1 MKRIILLLILS
12 LSILVFSSC
21 KQEKYTSSLTS
32 TELADELMKQISGSE
47 DYLSYT
53 DEELSYFDFTKDG
66 DADITL
72 LHSQAAEDVG
82 EIGVVRV
89 FDGKSK
95 EMKLALE
102 EYLKDQQKEKGAFFK
117 NYAPG
122 ELLKLERAE
131 VRCFGDYVVFTV
143 LSSEE
148 SQAVFEK
155 AEEILK

>member
-1 MKRIILLLILS
+1 MKRIILLLLLS
-12 LSILVFSSC
+12 LPILVFSSC
-21 KQEKYTSSLTS
+21 KQEKYSSSLTS
-32 TELADELMKQISGSE
+32 KELTDALIGQISGSE
-47 DYLSYT
+47 DYIEYT
-53 DEELSYFDFTKDG
+53 DEELSYFDFARSS

-72 LHSQAAEDVG
+72 LYSRAAEDVG

-95 EMKLALE
+95 EMKSALE

-155 AEEILK
+155 AEEVLK

>member
-1 MKRIILLLILS
+1 MKRIILLLLLS

-21 KQEKYTSSLTS
+21 KQEKHSASLTS
-32 TELADELMKQISGSE
+32 KELTDALIGQISGSE
-47 DYLSYT
+47 DYIEYT
-53 DEELSYFDFTKDG
+53 DEELSYFDFARSS

-72 LHSQAAEDVG
+72 LYSRAAEDVG
-82 EIGVVRV
+82 EIGVVRI

-95 EMKLALE
+95 EMKSALE

-155 AEEILK
+155 VEEVLK

>member
-1 MKRIILLLILS
+1 MKRMILLLSLFIFIL
-12 LSILVFSSC
+12 IFPSC
-21 KQEKYTSSLTS
+21 SQKKYSSSLTS
-32 TELADELMKQISGSE
+32 KELTDALVGQISGSE
-47 DYLSYT
+47 DYIEYT
-53 DEELSYFDFTKDG
+53 VEELSYFDFTKDS

-72 LHSQAAEDVG
+72 LYSQAAEDVG

-155 AEEILK
+155 AEEVLK